1 MTNLRCLILSK
12 EIKKIEDLS
21 RIEQEHASNLSES
34 VKELKNV
41 VVQEIL
47 RGIAHDSRKHAG
59 FYTSILSILKGE
71 SPAIGE
77 EDYDRLEEV
86 ITEHIYMEERMMGEA
101 KQLLD
106 SLKDLRIRHLLTEIY
121 DDEVKHHTLM
131 KRILEA
137 VVRREAIFEEDW
149 WDAIWKDVPGHG
161 APIG

>member
-1 MTNLRCLILSK
+1 MSEEVEK
-12 EIKKIEDLS
+12 VEDLA
-21 RIEQEHASNLSES
+21 RMEQKHASSLSES
-34 VKELKNV
+34 VRGLKNV
-41 VVQEIL
+41 VVKEVL
-47 RGIAHDSRKHAG
+47 MGIAHDSRKHEG
-59 FYTSILSILKGE
+59 FYSAILSLLKDV

-86 ITEHIYMEERMMGEA
+86 IEEHVDVEERMMQEA

-106 SLKDLRIRHLLTEIY
+106 SLQDLRMQHLLTEIY
-121 DDEVKHHTLM
+121 DDEVKHHALM

-137 VVRREAIFEEDW
+137 VVKREAIFEEEW